1 MPFSGAKTDFLLS
14 NALNELLLKL
24 PKHEFRQM
32 AQEVHEACLQRGI
45 TYIHRDNTTRVIP
58 VMLSPRVINPIQ
70 RGYFH
75 YVCLQIIDALKK
87 LCAAYI
93 SEPHVR
99 KLLPLSEEEEQWILD
114 AWGEHMPR
122 CHTIISRLDANTD
135 FSALDWRENFQFFE
149 ANSVGIG
156 GLYYSSIAEKIIL
169 EIVGPRL
176 QHLEPE
182 LFLEPNDDM

>member
-58 VMLSPRVINPIQ
+58 LMLSPRVINPIQ

-75 YVCLQIIDALKK
+75 YVCLQIIDALQK

-93 SEPHVR
+93 SEPQAR
-99 KLLPLSEEEEQWILD
+99 KRLPLSESEKQWLLD
-114 AWGEHMPR
+114 AWRNHMPP
-122 CHTIISRLDANTD
+122 CHTVSRRPDPTPD
-135 FSALDWRENFQFFE
+135 FSTLTCCPNLH
-149 ANSVGIG
+149 S
-156 GLYYSSIAEKIIL
+156 
-169 EIVGPRL
+169 L
-176 QHLEPE
+176 Q
-182 LFLEPNDDM
+182 PN